1 MRERKKSSIPYWI
14 PSPLPSPGGRG
25 NSALYFVQRPN
36 LCRTVLGFCLTARR
50 APTNQQLLHYFLL
63 FFLLLFT
70 PCNSITADNTPLP
83 LSLLPGV
90 TSIEGQQAP
99 LLLHQ
104 PISTIQVY
112 ALHGDRSEPIPFQID
127 ERDNR
132 NRWVLD
138 QGPQLKSEDSP
149 NVFDENDVLV
159 LMNRDLGERGN
170 LARLPKEATAWVEV
184 RVGSEAAPLG
194 FVYVGIFAKI
204 PIASLSHSQYT
215 RYDAHADKVDTDR
228 YTIAFAGAP
237 FPTHLAFVD
246 HLGDTAANLI
256 AGVRVIGEVR
266 FLRGLFTLRRTE
278 QDIHAEV
285 LAYRQGAIRTIRRA
299 RYWIPLPLGFRTNGR
314 IDVLFYRDF
323 VEGTAIVKLKV
334 PPRLVLADGE
344 LQAYF
349 RFLDLSGARL
359 LVEGKESNSTV
370 DGHMDTAE
378 QALQR
383 CPARW
388 AALVLPNGRTLLLIA
403 RLEGALQRLEQRLYF
418 DDHEPTEA
426 QPGTKPAFGFEFS
439 GINQVETGTH
449 RLSVFAIMLDTTS
462 DDDIRRTIERFLAP
476 PAVSI
481 TPLPASG

>member
-1 MRERKKSSIPYWI
+1 MY
-14 PSPLPSPGGRG
+14 L
-25 NSALYFVQRPN
+25 
-36 LCRTVLGFCLTARR
+36 
-50 APTNQQLLHYFLL
+50 
-63 FFLLLFT
+63 FLLLLT
-70 PCNSITADNTPLP
+70 PNTVLANDFAP
-83 LSLLPGV
+83 SSLPGV
-90 TSIEGQQAP
+90 TIIEGQQIP
-99 LLLHQ
+99 TLLQHST
-104 PISTIQVY
+104 STIQVY
-112 ALHGDRSEPIPFQID
+112 AFHGDRSEPIPFQID

-132 NRWVLD
+132 DRWILD
-138 QGPQLKSEDSP
+138 QGPQPKSDDSP

-170 LARLPKEATAWVEV
+170 LARLPKEATAWAEV
-184 RVGSEAAPLG
+184 RVGSEAEPLG
-194 FVYVGIFAKI
+194 FAYIGLFAES
-204 PIASLSHSQYT
+204 PTASLSHSQYT
-215 RYDAHADKVDTDR
+215 RYDAQADKVDADR
-228 YTIAFAGAP
+228 YTVAFAGAP

-246 HLGDTAANLI
+246 HSGDTAANLI

-266 FLRGLFTLRRTE
+266 FLRGLFTLRRTD

-285 LAYRQGAIRTIRRA
+285 LAYRQGAVRTIRRA

-323 VEGTAIVKLKV
+323 VEGTATVKLKV

-359 LVEGKESNSTV
+359 LVEGKENNSLV

-383 CPARW
+383 RPARW

-418 DDHEPTEA
+418 DDSQTDETHV
-426 QPGTKPAFGFEFS
+426 GNKPHFGFEFS
-439 GINQVETGTH
+439 GINQLETGTH
-449 RLSVFAIMLDTTS
+449 RLSVFAITLDTTQV
-462 DDDIRRTIERFLAP
+462 DNIRRTVERF
-476 PAVSI
+476 I
-481 TPLPASG
+481 TPLEVNITSVPTRMLSK

>member
-1 MRERKKSSIPYWI
+1 VR
-14 PSPLPSPGGRG
+14 
-25 NSALYFVQRPN
+25 
-36 LCRTVLGFCLTARR
+36 
-50 APTNQQLLHYFLL
+50 FLL
-63 FFLLLFT
+63 FLIFLSSTNTLA
-70 PCNSITADNTPLP
+70 NDTPL
-83 LSLLPGV
+83 SRSSDLPGV
-90 TSIEGQQAP
+90 TSIVGQQIP
-99 LLLHQ
+99 TLLQH
-104 PISTIQVY
+104 STSTVQVY
-112 ALHGDRSEPIPFQID
+112 AFHGERLEPIPFQID

-132 NRWVLD
+132 DRWILD
-138 QGPQLKSEDSP
+138 HEPQPKAEDSP
-149 NVFDENDVLV
+149 HVFDENDVLV
-159 LMNRDLGERGN
+159 LMNRDLGQRGA
-170 LARLPKEATAWVEV
+170 LAQLPKDATAWIEV
-184 RVGSEAAPLG
+184 RVGSEAAPIG
-194 FVYVGIFAKI
+194 FAYIGIFAESST
-204 PIASLSHSQYT
+204 ASRSHSQYT
-215 RYDAHADKVDTDR
+215 RYDAQADKVDTDR

-266 FLRGLFTLRRTE
+266 FLHGLFTLRRTE
-278 QDIHAEV
+278 HDIHAEV

-359 LVEGKESNSTV
+359 IVEGQETTGIV

-378 QALQR
+378 QALHR
-383 CPARW
+383 HPMRW
-388 AALVLPNGRTLLLIA
+388 AALLLPNGRTLLLIA

-418 DDHEPTEA
+418 DDNQADDTHV
-426 QPGTKPAFGFEFS
+426 GNKPHFGFEFS

-449 RLSVFAIMLDTTS
+449 RLSVFAITLDTIS
-462 DDDIRRTIERFLAP
+462 ADDIRRTVEWFLSP
-476 PAVSI
+476 PSVSI